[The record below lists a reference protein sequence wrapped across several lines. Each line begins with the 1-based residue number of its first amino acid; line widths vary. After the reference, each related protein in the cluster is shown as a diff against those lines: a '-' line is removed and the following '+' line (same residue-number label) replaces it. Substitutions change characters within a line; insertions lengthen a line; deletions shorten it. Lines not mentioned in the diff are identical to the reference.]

1 MQYVPTKYANRMA
14 NRADP
19 DKTAQSDLV
28 LSDRDMLSAISLD
41 SIIPQISMTKFQDSS

>member
-19 DKTAQSDLV
+19 DQTAQSDLV
-28 LSDRDMLSAISLD
+28 LSDQDTLSTVSLH
-41 SIIPQISMTKFQDSS
+41 SIIPQISVL